1 MRFRGILSAM
11 AIEALIVLA
20 LVLACRAAAAEVR
33 VVWTFADRNT
43 DGTPLTDLAG
53 AKVYYGTASSNYTH
67 VVTLPGGSPGGEG
80 RATVTGLT
88 HGVAY
93 YLSGT
98 AYNVAGLESD
108 FCNEVRGVAGSG
120 REGTVF
126 KFK

>member
-33 VVWTFADRNT
+33 VAWRFADRNT

-67 VVTLPGGSPGGEG
+67 VVTVPGGSPGGEG
-80 RATVTGLT
+80 RATVTGLVR
-88 HGVAY
+88 GVAY
-93 YLSGT
+93 YLNGT

-108 FCNEVRGVAGSG
+108 FCNEVRRVAGMG
-120 REGTVF
+120 GEGTVF

>member
-11 AIEALIVLA
+11 AIEALVILA

-33 VVWTFADRNT
+33 VAWTFAERNT
-43 DGTPLTDLAG
+43 DGSALTDLAG

-67 VVTLPGGSPGGEG
+67 VVTVPGGSPGGEG
-80 RATVTGLT
+80 RATVTGLA

-98 AYNVAGLESD
+98 AYSEAGMESD
-108 FCNEVRGVAGSG
+108 FCNEVRRVAGAS
-120 REGTVF
+120 RRGTVF